1 MPLTVWPSQ
10 CLAVTDG
17 KTISCF
23 PPAQDYKR
31 LEDDDV
37 GPNTGGMGA
46 YCPVKVHVP
55 GVSSVSILA
64 RLLSKNSITNH
75 SSHCAL
81 CKFVSPILMCLVF
94 VLLLAK

>member
-46 YCPVKVHVP
+46 YCPVKVHVLTP
-55 GVSSVSILA
+55 GVAILVL
-64 RLLSKNSITNH
+64 LLSETAITTQA
-75 SSHCAL
+75 SHCAL
-81 CKFVSPILMCLVF
+81 CKFVSFQCV
-94 VLLLAK
+94 